1 MSIKTKFNAGAK
13 TFYTAEEVADI
24 IFEDTPLPGESN
36 DIDFSSDSENENPL
50 WNNKSWMM

>member
-13 TFYTAEEVADI
+13 TFYTAEEVADN
-24 IFEDTPLPGESN
+24 IFEDMSLPGESN

>member
-1 MSIKTKFNAGAK
+1 MSIKAKFKAGSK
-13 TFYTAEEVADI
+13 TFYTAEKVADI
-24 IFEDTPLPGESN
+24 IFQDTPLPGESN

>member
-13 TFYTAEEVADI
+13 TFYAAEEVADI
-24 IFEDTPLPGESN
+24 IFEDIPLPGESN
-36 DIDFSSDSENENPL
+36 DIDLSSDSENENPL